1 MRYGLALVPAPPAGH
16 LADHVVPQV
25 SAAEAGWAQTRPV
38 TSRLMVA
45 AMLTSAENERPL
57 IRRGIAG
64 LRPRCVDGLN
74 DSSMLLD
81 NPQTV
86 DGDTRMQRFT
96 KNKNDR

>member
-1 MRYGLALVPAPPAGH
+1 
-16 LADHVVPQV
+16 
-25 SAAEAGWAQTRPV
+25 
-38 TSRLMVA
+38 
-45 AMLTSAENERPL
+45 MLTSAENERPL

-81 NPQTV
+81 NRQTV

-96 KNKNDR
+96 QNKNDR